1 MIVTVQLEEHD
12 VLAAG
17 GDTWPITRAILEAI
31 EPGAGG
37 HCVARIHTEAGG
49 LVTQHHRLGVTI
61 EIVPA
66 PLAVAPPWPMVVD
79 RRRYPFDNRTT
90 VAESTGWQRHTMRAT
105 YRALRAAHQPWQ
117 ARSAIVRLLNMDA
130 ALTHGR
136 PVRGAA

>member
-66 PLAVAPPWPMVVD
+66 PRPLPTLPQEM
-79 RRRYPFDNRTT
+79 
-90 VAESTGWQRHTMRAT
+90 G
-105 YRALRAAHQPWQ
+105 
-117 ARSAIVRLLNMDA
+117 NMG
-130 ALTHGR
+130 GR
-136 PVRGAA
+136 KR

>member
-1 MIVTVQLEEHD
+1 MIITVLLEEHD
-12 VLAAG
+12 ELAAG

-66 PLAVAPPWPMVVD
+66 PHPLPHLPHEMGNA
-79 RRRYPFDNRTT
+79 
-90 VAESTGWQRHTMRAT
+90 G
-105 YRALRAAHQPWQ
+105 
-117 ARSAIVRLLNMDA
+117 
-130 ALTHGR
+130 GR
-136 PVRGAA
+136 KR

>member
-66 PLAVAPPWPMVVD
+66 PLAVAPPWPMVVGPLID
-79 RRRYPFDNRTT
+79 CET
-90 VAESTGWQRHTMRAT
+90 VSHPLPHLPHEMG
-105 YRALRAAHQPWQ
+105 
-117 ARSAIVRLLNMDA
+117 NMGG
-130 ALTHGR
+130 HKR
-136 PVRGAA
+136 